1 MFDWKS
7 ASGHKQ
13 VIGRRGTLNGM
24 SGCNAEQVY
33 EALVSK
39 TAQQVVQDL
48 ILERKET
55 REETPI
61 YPSFHSRS
69 GFPTLTQR
77 RERGCLSLS

>member
-7 ASGHKQ
+7 ASGHKE
-13 VIGRRGTLNGM
+13 VIGRRGPLNGM

-55 REETPI
+55 EE
-61 YPSFHSRS
+61 
-69 GFPTLTQR
+69 R
-77 RERGCLSLS
+77 RLQFIPAFILEVVSQH